1 MGNIRIKT
9 LGVLLGGVSLTGCAT
24 YPLLS
29 EHSTGQPNREIASEP
44 QPLESRAPQ
53 PKKPGPGWSQPHLRI
68 ADPAKKVPGDPAV
81 SGDLAVHR
89 DLWDRIREGFS
100 FPALESEYVRHYER
114 WYKARPD
121 YLQRVVERARRY
133 LFYIVEEV
141 ETRGMPMEI
150 ALLPGIESAFKPT
163 AYSRAHA
170 AGLWQFIP
178 STGRHYGLKQNWWYD
193 GRRDVVQSTQ
203 AALNYLEKL
212 NNEFN
217 GDWFLALAAY
227 NAGERRVQ
235 TAINHNRKRGRDA
248 NYTDLR
254 LKAETRRYVPK
265 LIALKNIVLDP
276 DRYGLRLEPINNQK
290 YFAEVDV
297 KSQVDLSVI
306 SDLGGI
312 PQSELRNLNPAF
324 RRWATAPNGPHR
336 LLVPVAKHQ
345 HVQSKIAMLTP
356 DKRMRWLRHRIR
368 RGETL
373 STIARRYDV
382 TIAAI
387 KTSNKMRG
395 SHLREGRDLLIPV
408 SHRRYASARRT
419 NRPAAKTKSNGGGSM
434 VYRVRSGDTLWA
446 IAQRH
451 DVYVRQLA
459 RWNAIRVND
468 VLRLGQKILIYQN

>member
-1 MGNIRIKT
+1 MRKIRRMT
-9 LGVLLGGVSLTGCAT
+9 LGIVLWGVSLGGCAT
-24 YPLLS
+24 YPLTP
-29 EHSTGQPNREIASEP
+29 EKPPEQPVRTTITNP
-44 QPLESRAPQ
+44 QRLVSRAPESNPPQ
-53 PKKPGPGWSQPHLRI
+53 ASTSQLHVAESSSPVY
-68 ADPAKKVPGDPAV
+68 D
-81 SGDLAVHR
+81 
-89 DLWDRIREGFS
+89 DLWDRIRAGFS
-100 FPALESEYVRHYER
+100 LPDLDNQYVKYYER
-114 WYKARPD
+114 WYQSRPD

-141 ETRGMPMEI
+141 EKRGMPTEI

-193 GRRDVVQSTQ
+193 GRRDVVRSTH

-227 NAGERRVQ
+227 NAGEKRVHK
-235 TAINHNRKRGRDA
+235 AIAYNRKRGRDA
-248 NYTDLR
+248 SYANLR

-265 LIALKNIVLDP
+265 LIALKNIVLNP
-276 DRYGLRLEPINNQK
+276 ARYGLRLDPISNQRF
-290 YFAEVDV
+290 FAEVDT

-306 SDLGGI
+306 SELAGI
-312 PQSELRNLNPAF
+312 PHSELRNLNPAF
-324 RRWATAPNGPHR
+324 RRWATDPHGPHR
-336 LLVPVAKHQ
+336 LLVPATNHQ
-345 HVQSKIAMLTP
+345 HVQSKIAMLGP

-368 RGETL
+368 RGDTL
-373 STIARRYDV
+373 STIARRYGV
-382 TIAAI
+382 TVGTI
-387 KTSNKMRG
+387 KTTNKMRG
-395 SHLREGRDLLIPV
+395 TYIREGRDLLIPV
-408 SHRRYASARRT
+408 SHRRYASARGT
-419 NRPAAKTKSNGGGSM
+419 NRRKAKNRSTGGDAM

-451 DVYVRQLA
+451 DVYVRQLT